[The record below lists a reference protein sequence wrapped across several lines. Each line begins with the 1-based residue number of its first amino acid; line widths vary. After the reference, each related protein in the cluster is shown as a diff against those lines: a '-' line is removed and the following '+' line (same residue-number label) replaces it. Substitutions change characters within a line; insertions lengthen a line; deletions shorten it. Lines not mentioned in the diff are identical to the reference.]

1 MSPSTRLATPD
12 DRARLLSAL
21 AAIATAAPLQLAHAV
36 DALLGHPSQHPCF
49 LVEDGAALLGVAPIT
64 LVPHLTLGG
73 LVAWMPVGV
82 QVFGGRA
89 GTREAALRAIS
100 EYARAHGILH
110 VLLPPAALS
119 GADAAALGFVPDA
132 TGCWLRSAR
141 PSPKSLG

>member
-1 MSPSTRLATPD
+1 MTFEPLSRVALVDDDQPFRDALAERLA
-12 DRARLLSAL
+12 
-21 AAIATAAPLQLAHAV
+21 
-36 DALLGHPSQHPCF
+36 
-49 LVEDGAALLGVAPIT
+49 
-64 LVPHLTLGG
+64 LGG
-73 LVAWMPVGV
+73 LSVVPFPSA
-82 QVFGGRA
+82 
-89 GTREAALRAIS
+89 EAALRAIS